1 MYRVALMALCIVV
14 NVSWASRP
22 KQISNAPFRTL
33 FLPAQVNQIARS
45 ADGKLLAVATHNGL
59 YLCQTSVETKP
70 QLLIEGHLKS
80 TTFNSTGTLLAAGG
94 RDDFGRGKV
103 YIMELET
110 GEFVELIG
118 HTKTIYSVC
127 FSPLVGFDNSLKF
140 KNDIITRR
148 HSGRNETFVIILQ
161 AIKHTIGRIEENN
174 SECSL
179 IFHY

>member
-80 TTFNSTGTLLAAGG
+80 TTFNSAGTLLAAGG

-127 FSPLVGFDNSLKF
+127 FSPD
-140 KNDIITRR
+140 
-148 HSGRNETFVIILQ
+148 
-161 AIKHTIGRIEENN
+161 GRILASGSDSVRLWDIEQQKEIG
-174 SECSL
+174 SL
-179 IFHY
+179 PLETHVA

>member
-33 FLPAQVNQIARS
+33 FLPAQVNQIAWS
-45 ADGKLLAVATHNGL
+45 ADDKLLAVATHSDL

-70 QLLIEGHLKS
+70 RLLIEGHLKS
-80 TTFNSTGTLLAAGG
+80 IVFNSTGTLLATGG
-94 RDDFGRGKV
+94 RDHKV

-110 GEFVELIG
+110 GEIVELSG

-127 FSPLVGFDNSLKF
+127 FSLD
-140 KNDIITRR
+140 
-148 HSGRNETFVIILQ
+148 
-161 AIKHTIGRIEENN
+161 GRILA
-174 SECSL
+174 SGSDSVRG
-179 IFHY
+179 I